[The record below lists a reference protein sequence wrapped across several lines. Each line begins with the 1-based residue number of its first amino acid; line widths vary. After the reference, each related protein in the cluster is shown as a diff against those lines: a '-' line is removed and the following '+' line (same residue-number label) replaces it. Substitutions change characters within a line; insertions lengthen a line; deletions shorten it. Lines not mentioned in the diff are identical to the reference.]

1 VFRALGR
8 TCTLVKRTRQLS
20 LLMHSTTLS
29 RNSHRQTYV
38 SKSSMSCC
46 SYKDPLLCVRPL
58 NLVEMVQNLMSTF
71 LVQLYLAFHMHRT
84 CPSSLVGS
92 KGGCSMYYCANVQ
105 HAARLVELFSV
116 EPILPKFNGSACRG
130 RICKLN
136 EYFTDIHSD
145 TRVPC
150 VTDVHDVT
158 GLIHGHGCRG

>member
-1 VFRALGR
+1 
-8 TCTLVKRTRQLS
+8 
-20 LLMHSTTLS
+20 
-29 RNSHRQTYV
+29 
-38 SKSSMSCC
+38 
-46 SYKDPLLCVRPL
+46 
-58 NLVEMVQNLMSTF
+58 
-71 LVQLYLAFHMHRT
+71 
-84 CPSSLVGS
+84 
-92 KGGCSMYYCANVQ
+92 MYYCANVQ

>member
-1 VFRALGR
+1 VFRVLGR
-8 TCTLVKRTRQLS
+8 TCTLAKRTRQLS

-29 RNSHRQTYV
+29 RNSHRQPYV

-46 SYKDPLLCVRPL
+46 SYKHPLRCVRPPQIWL
-58 NLVEMVQNLMSTF
+58 RWSNTSCRHSLFRFTLLFICTEPASLS
-71 LVQLYLAFHMHRT
+71 LA
-84 CPSSLVGS
+84 GS

-116 EPILPKFNGSACRG
+116 ESILPEFNGSTCRG

-145 TRVPC
+145 TRVS
-150 VTDVHDVT
+150 
-158 GLIHGHGCRG
+158 